1 MPQTKNKKVL
11 VIGGAGYI
19 GSVLVRRLLNERYK
33 VVVLDNLLYDNI
45 ASLDDCMSD
54 SSFSFIR
61 GDFCN
66 NDILDRVMD
75 KVSDVVLL
83 AALVGD
89 PLCRK
94 YPEETRR
101 VNEEGSINL
110 INRLGRYAPE
120 RFIFLSTC
128 SNYGLRET
136 DEPADETV
144 VLNPK
149 SLYAETKVNV
159 ERYMIDN
166 INDIGYSW
174 TILRSAT
181 AFGLSFRMRFD
192 LTVSQFTRELALGR
206 ELLVYDENT
215 WRPYCHV
222 DDISEAVLKVLDA
235 PEKKVSGEIFN
246 VGSNSEN
253 YTKKNIVDIICSRLG
268 EGKVRYEKGG
278 RDPRNYKVA
287 FDKIANILDVRL
299 KQTVDR
305 SVVELIDKIDAGH
318 FIDIDNKRF
327 YGNYFLDL

>member
-61 GDFCN
+61 GDFCD

-101 VNEEGSINL
+101 INEEGSINL

-120 RFIFLSTC
+120 RFIFLFIILTNLSRT
-128 SNYGLRET
+128 S
-136 DEPADETV
+136 
-144 VLNPK
+144 LNIMNITIK
-149 SLYAETKVNV
+149 NDVQISL
-159 ERYMIDN
+159 
-166 INDIGYSW
+166 
-174 TILRSAT
+174 
-181 AFGLSFRMRFD
+181 
-192 LTVSQFTRELALGR
+192 
-206 ELLVYDENT
+206 
-215 WRPYCHV
+215 
-222 DDISEAVLKVLDA
+222 
-235 PEKKVSGEIFN
+235 
-246 VGSNSEN
+246 
-253 YTKKNIVDIICSRLG
+253 
-268 EGKVRYEKGG
+268 
-278 RDPRNYKVA
+278 
-287 FDKIANILDVRL
+287 
-299 KQTVDR
+299 
-305 SVVELIDKIDAGH
+305 
-318 FIDIDNKRF
+318 
-327 YGNYFLDL
+327 